1 MKKAIITMVSVLF
14 LLVTMATAN
23 ATVYT
28 STGTA
33 SADFVFSGF
42 DNNNPL
48 KLSLSNIVVSGTPN
62 LPPYPGLYD
71 WSLDVTRFAVTLGG
85 GGSFAVGP
93 LATIDIGTYALPP
106 LTTPGSTNLGNVII
120 PFALFGQGSG
130 SLALDNLTV
139 GWSNLTTSS
148 TGSAID
154 FTITADDMTE
164 LKGYLCYLD
173 NLAQTDLGAPDGI
186 GSGHIEFAGSLTAAP
201 VPEPS
206 SVILL
211 GIGLIGLAG
220 ACRKRF
226 RR

>member
-28 STGTA
+28 SSGTA

-42 DNNNPL
+42 ADTTNSL
-48 KLSLSNIVVSGTPN
+48 TLSLSNIAVTGTPN
-62 LPPYPGLYD
+62 LPPYPGIYN
-71 WSLDVTRFAVTLGG
+71 WSLGVT
-85 GGSFAVGP
+85 SFKVDLKKDGTPDFTVGP
-93 LATIDIGTYALPP
+93 LGPIDIGTYALPP
-106 LTTPGSTNLGNVII
+106 LTTPGSANLGDVII
-120 PFALFGQGSG
+120 PFALFGQGPG

-139 GWSNLTTSS
+139 GWSTLNSN
-148 TGSAID
+148 AID
-154 FTITADDMTE
+154 FTITADLDDMAI
-164 LKGYLCYLD
+164 LKGYL
-173 NLAQTDLGAPDGI
+173 LALNQEAIGSYGVGI
-186 GSGHIEFAGSLTAAP
+186 GSGHIDFEGSLTAAP

-211 GIGLIGLAG
+211 GVGLIGLAG

-226 RR
+226 RK